1 MVLPLKKI
9 DSFLTGKLQ
18 MLQVTSGAAC
28 NKTFS
33 ACSTWLQ
40 SFIIKDWSHVLYLKW
55 QNCEIYIAIISVAN
69 GHHVS
74 ILDCNFSVQQ

>member
-28 NKTFS
+28 NKTFT
-33 ACSTWLQ
+33 ACSTLHQ
-40 SFIIKDWSHVLYLKW
+40 SFIIKK
-55 QNCEIYIAIISVAN
+55 IAAMYCIWN
-69 GHHVS
+69 GKTVKFT
-74 ILDCNFSVQQ
+74 LLLFLQ